1 MSEMYTSSPEG
12 EGAPIV
18 LTAGADQRTSPFEV
32 VPTTPDR
39 RPSPVAPLPA
49 APSPSEGGDERS
61 EATEDERSEA
71 TEDERSEA
79 TEATDDTEDDRT
91 IVRQLFVGP
100 SDNVPLLD
108 EERLGLRRR
117 EVGCSATPT
126 MGPARMDGEVSDLE
140 DERSEATD
148 EATDESDV
156 GDVPNEATQF
166 AELFFTDQVLTAMV
180 GVPVWVLLTAL
191 IVVTGYLCILI
202 GTGILTVRV

>member
-12 EGAPIV
+12 EEAPIV

-32 VPTTPDR
+32 VPL
-39 RPSPVAPLPA
+39 APLPA

-61 EATEDERSEA
+61 EATGDERSEA
-71 TEDERSEA
+71 TGDEDERSEA

-126 MGPARMDGEVSDLE
+126 MGPAQTDGEVSDME
-140 DERSEATD
+140 SEAT

-156 GDVPNEATQF
+156 GDVPNEVTQF

-180 GVPVWVLLTAL
+180 GVPVWVLLTML